1 MDISIIIGLLI
12 ALTIIS
18 VTTVVNNII
27 SHNYNWLKER
37 WDNRTE
43 VITDIVLCVGNLDK
57 IINDFADGGKAT
69 DDDKQ
74 HIFSIL
80 VNIKRLLD
88 DVKDYEKNN
97 Y

>member
-12 ALTIIS
+12 ALAIIS

-37 WDNRTE
+37 WNNRTE

-57 IINDFADGGKAT
+57 LINDFADKGKAT
-69 DDDKQ
+69 DDDKRQ
-74 HIFSIL
+74 IFSIL

-88 DVKDYEKNN
+88 DVKDYERNN

>member
-1 MDISIIIGLLI
+1 MDMSIIIGLLI
-12 ALTIIS
+12 ALVIIS
-18 VTTVVNNII
+18 ATTVVNNII
-27 SHNYNWLKER
+27 SYNYNWLKKR
-37 WDNRTE
+37 WDDRTE

-57 IINDFADGGKAT
+57 LINDFADEGKAT
-69 DDDKQ
+69 DDDKR

-88 DVKDYEKNN
+88 GVKDYEKNN

>member
-12 ALTIIS
+12 ALAIIS
-18 VTTVVNNII
+18 VTTIVNNII
-27 SHNYNWLKER
+27 SHNYNWLKKR
-37 WDNRTE
+37 WNDRTE

-57 IINDFADGGKAT
+57 LINDFADEGKAT
-69 DDDKQ
+69 DDDKR